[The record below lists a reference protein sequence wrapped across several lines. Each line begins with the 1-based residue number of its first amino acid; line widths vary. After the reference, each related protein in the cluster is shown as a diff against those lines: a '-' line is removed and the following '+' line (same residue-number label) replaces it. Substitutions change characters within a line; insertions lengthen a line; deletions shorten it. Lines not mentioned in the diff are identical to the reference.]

1 MSHLLLIF
9 GLGLGGGGFLFR
21 EAHPQARDE
30 LPGQGAPGEEQGQGQ
45 DGQALQRV
53 LTAGP
58 RVALPAPASSCRG
71 LNTFQERPGRGPRP
85 VGEAAGILPL
95 GGCWQSGACPSCQPL
110 PRLGTGKAGR
120 ERSLQHLPQGGSSGE
135 SDKGSCLH
143 PPTAGDLVG
152 SFPGPLC
159 APVPPSLHPG
169 GAVSRCHHGEGTRG
183 AALLLPLTKLQ

>member
-1 MSHLLLIF
+1 MSHLLLIV

-30 LPGQGAPGEEQGQGQ
+30 LPGQGAPGEGQGQGQ
-45 DGQALQRV
+45 DGQALQCV
-53 LTAGP
+53 LTLGP
-58 RVALPAPASSCRG
+58 RVALPAPARSYQG
-71 LNTFQERPGRGPRP
+71 LNAFQARPGRGPRL

-95 GGCWQSGACPSCQPL
+95 GGCWQSRACPSCQPL

-143 PPTAGDLVG
+143 PPQCWGPRGNPSLGPSVPHCHFLSALVAPCPAATAGRG
-152 SFPGPLC
+152 QGARLC
-159 APVPPSLHPG
+159 CC
-169 GAVSRCHHGEGTRG
+169 R
-183 AALLLPLTKLQ
+183 